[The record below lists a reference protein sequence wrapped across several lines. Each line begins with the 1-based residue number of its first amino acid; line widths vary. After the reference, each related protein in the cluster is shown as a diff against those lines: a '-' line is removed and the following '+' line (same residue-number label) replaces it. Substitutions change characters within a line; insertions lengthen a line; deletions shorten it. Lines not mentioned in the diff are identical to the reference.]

1 VGLGVGFIFHPRVH
15 LKPVRNLKNERNPK
29 KKLKTQKKPKNP
41 LEETHLQ
48 NPTNAR
54 NSNCHFNRF
63 NPLSSL
69 LLAMELTPVSG
80 ACAKVKLHL

>member
-15 LKPVRNLKNERNPK
+15 LKPEKRKKPQ

-41 LEETHLQ
+41 WEETHLQ

-69 LLAMELTPVSG
+69 LLAELTPVSG